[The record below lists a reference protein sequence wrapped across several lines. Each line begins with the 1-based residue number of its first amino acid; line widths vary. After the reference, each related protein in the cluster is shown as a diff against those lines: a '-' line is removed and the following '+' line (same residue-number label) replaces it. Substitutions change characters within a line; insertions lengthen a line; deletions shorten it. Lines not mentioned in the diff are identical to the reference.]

1 MSGCVSRASRQ
12 LPCGRVQC
20 AARARSRVDEPA
32 LGAWEPGSPGDGDG
46 DGGWEWKWCQKTDQR
61 DQARSRQ
68 AQEPF
73 PHSSNLQLPGRLNHH
88 LQFGSVQCRG
98 QGVSAAAALQ
108 AEAAGH
114 PAALQNPP
122 ERRWPIAGNSRP
134 QSVARP
140 EEPAQPTWDPGW
152 TVDGWKGAR
161 ASRKKGQRWAATPDR
176 DGMAQKPAHLF
187 QDPIPSAGHSS
198 ALARR
203 LRQAQHSAFS
213 IQLGA
218 QHRTRR
224 SAQRSAANPVFSE
237 ARRCRDIF

>member
-1 MSGCVSRASRQ
+1 MGVEVVPENGPKR
-12 LPCGRVQC
+12 
-20 AARARSRVDEPA
+20 
-32 LGAWEPGSPGDGDG
+32 PGQEQTSPGTRPP
-46 DGGWEWKWCQKTDQR
+46 QLQ
-61 DQARSRQ
+61 
-68 AQEPF
+68 
-73 PHSSNLQLPGRLNHH
+73 LQLPGRLNHH

-161 ASRKKGQRWAATPDR
+161 ASRKKGQRWAATLDR
-176 DGMAQKPAHLF
+176 DMMAQKPAHLF

-198 ALARR
+198 TLARR

-218 QHRTRR
+218 QHSARQQTRCSRKRDAAGKYSDEHILLLNLDCHWFCLFSWSR
-224 SAQRSAANPVFSE
+224 SGRSHPG
-237 ARRCRDIF
+237 RR